1 MSITTDIFLCSKKLS
16 YLVNGCTSVVKLLK
30 VRDDCCGQIFRIEL
44 HIYQSSEVKKNVQK
58 RRQLKF
64 KSEGRGKVL

>member
-44 HIYQSSEVKKNVQK
+44 HIYQSSKVKKNYAEEKAV
-58 RRQLKF
+58 
-64 KSEGRGKVL
+64 EI